1 MGITYIYFLLQN
13 DNVKIETANKVY
25 IDNHFQL
32 MKNFT
37 SKVSNY
43 FSSQPELLD
52 FASNSN
58 EARIK
63 INNDV
68 LDLTNEKIKD
78 LLGPGSVTPNT
89 KMILV
94 NAVYFKGDW

>member
-1 MGITYIYFLLQN
+1 MLPTLLSFLLQN
-13 DNVKIETANKVY
+13 DDVKIDTANKVY

-32 MKNFT
+32 TKSFT
-37 SKVSNY
+37 SEVGNY

-52 FASNSN
+52 FVSKSND
-58 EARIK
+58 ARLK

-68 LDLTNEKIKD
+68 LSLTNDKIKD